1 MHMKVCT
8 MTNLITSKPCYRIYN
23 FLVSINFTLSIYNFL
38 VLELMGQSKKKVQL
52 RINGS
57 TFAVEG
63 SSKDSYITGDNLRD
77 QFSWQIGI

>member
-1 MHMKVCT
+1 
-8 MTNLITSKPCYRIYN
+8 
-23 FLVSINFTLSIYNFL
+23 
-38 VLELMGQSKKKVQL
+38 MGQSKKKVQL